1 MMRVRWRWWMG
12 IGCVRVVIRV
22 KVRRWRRRVAVWV
35 DNDGSVR
42 VVPRTVE
49 VVHGSEGVGEW
60 SVGVAG
66 RRRGKGR
73 VVVVVLG
80 VGEGERRHG
89 AGRRG
94 EVQQGGSCSGALE

>member
-1 MMRVRWRWWMG
+1 MMRVRWRWMG

-22 KVRRWRRRVAVWV
+22 KVRRWRRRWVAVWV
-35 DNDGSVR
+35 DNDGSVW
-42 VVPRTVE
+42 VMPRTVG
-49 VVHGSEGVGEW
+49 VVHGSEGVGEG
-60 SVGVAG
+60 SVRGAG
-66 RRRGKGR
+66 RRGKGR

-80 VGEGERRHG
+80 VGEGEGRHS

>member
-1 MMRVRWRWWMG
+1 MRVRWWWMG
-12 IGCVRVVIRV
+12 IGCVRVIIRV

-42 VVPRTVE
+42 VMPRTVG
-49 VVHGSEGVGEW
+49 VVHGSEGVGEG

-66 RRRGKGR
+66 RRGKGR

-80 VGEGERRHG
+80 VGEGEASYG
-89 AGRRG
+89 AGRRD
-94 EVQQGGSCSGALE
+94 EIQG

>member
-22 KVRRWRRRVAVWV
+22 KVRRWRRVAVWV
-35 DNDGSVR
+35 NNDWSVR
-42 VVPRTVE
+42 VMPRTVG
-49 VVHGSEGVGEW
+49 VVHGSEGVGEG

-66 RRRGKGR
+66 RRGKER

-80 VGEGERRHG
+80 VGEGEGRHG
-89 AGRRG
+89 AGRQDK
-94 EVQQGGSCSGALE
+94 VQQGGSCSGALE

>member
-12 IGCVRVVIRV
+12 IGCVRVIIRV
-22 KVRRWRRRVAVWV
+22 KVRRWRRVAVWV
-35 DNDGSVR
+35 DNDGSVG
-42 VVPRTVE
+42 VVPGAIG

-60 SVGVAG
+60 SVGVAW
-66 RRRGKGR
+66 RRGKGR

-80 VGEGERRHG
+80 VGEGEGRRG

>member
-22 KVRRWRRRVAVWV
+22 KVRRWRRVAVWV

-42 VVPRTVE
+42 VVPRTVG
-49 VVHGSEGVGEW
+49 VVHGSEGVGEG

-66 RRRGKGR
+66 RRGKGR

-80 VGEGERRHG
+80 VGEGEGRHG
-89 AGRRG
+89 RAGRRG
-94 EVQQGGSCSGALE
+94 EVQQGGSSSVALE